1 MLASAP
7 NMRPKWGRL
16 ATSAQ
21 SAASP
26 YRSPAMSKISKK
38 QKETKK
44 PAQTTFKEKRA
55 AKKLKQ
61 ETRPLLS
68 PIAPR

>member
-1 MLASAP
+1 
-7 NMRPKWGRL
+7 
-16 ATSAQ
+16 
-21 SAASP
+21 
-26 YRSPAMSKISKK
+26 MSKISKK

-55 AKKLKQ
+55 AQKLKQ
-61 ETRPLLS
+61 EARPMLL

>member
-1 MLASAP
+1 M
-7 NMRPKWGRL
+7 
-16 ATSAQ
+16 T
-21 SAASP
+21 
-26 YRSPAMSKISKK
+26 KISKK

-61 ETRPLLS
+61 EARPMQL
-68 PIAPR
+68 PIAAR